1 MSRPKSLAPARGAV
15 ESLLRSSELAQAL
28 RPHLAKARWAE
39 IVGPQVAAVTQ
50 VEAVRGEGILVVR
63 VKNSVWANELAL
75 LKDDML
81 RRLNASLGGKVLSDI
96 HFKASGL
103 ARAPKKNI
111 IFPISAPKP
120 DDLARILL
128 SQEVRARIGATVE
141 AIMDDAFR
149 ERIRQTLVRAARL
162 EIWKQQQG
170 WIPCA
175 RCGALAPL
183 AAVPAPAA
191 PLLCSLCRAWVPAS
205 STTLR

>member
-1 MSRPKSLAPARGAV
+1 MSRPKSLAPASGAV
-15 ESLLRSSELAQAL
+15 DALLRSSELAKAL

-50 VEAVRGEGILVVR
+50 VEAIRGEGILVVR

-103 ARAPKKNI
+103 ARAPKKNTA
-111 IFPISAPKP
+111 APVPAPNP

-128 SQEVRARIGATVE
+128 SQEVRTRIGSTV
-141 AIMDDAFR
+141 ASITDDVLR
-149 ERIRQTLVRAARL
+149 ERIRQTLMRAARV

-170 WIPCA
+170 WIACD
-175 RCGALAPL
+175 RCGTLTPPAAESLPNPAPL
-183 AAVPAPAA
+183 CP
-191 PLLCSLCRAWVPAS
+191 LCRAWAPSS

>member
-111 IFPISAPKP
+111 ILSIPAPKP

-183 AAVPAPAA
+183 AAVPAPDA

>member
-39 IVGPQVAAVTQ
+39 IVGPQVSAVTQ
-50 VEAVRGEGILVVR
+50 VEAIRGEGILVVR

-103 ARAPKKNI
+103 ARAPKKKF
-111 IFPISAPKP
+111 IFPVSAPKP

-141 AIMDDAFR
+141 AIMDDALR
-149 ERIRQTLVRAARL
+149 ERIRQTLVRAARF

-170 WIPCA
+170 WTPCA
-175 RCGALAPL
+175 RCGALAPPF
-183 AAVPAPAA
+183 AAPAPDL